1 LVFIPALYGERRSKH
16 SLAGLVEGKL
26 AFRITEAPLQF
37 AARGFARGCRMPDNK
52 NVLYLIIGVLL
63 VAVSVLSYNLYQ
75 AKKQPEGFQINV
87 GPDGL
92 KIQGK

>member
-1 LVFIPALYGERRSKH
+1 MDNAVALVDLRRS
-16 SLAGLVEGKL
+16 SLAGLVEGEL
-26 AFRITEAPLQF
+26 AFRITGVPIQF
-37 AARGFARGCRMPDNK
+37 AARVLRGRRRMPDNK
-52 NVLYLIIGVLL
+52 NVLYLIIGILL
-63 VAVSVLSYNLYQ
+63 VAVGVLSYNLYQ